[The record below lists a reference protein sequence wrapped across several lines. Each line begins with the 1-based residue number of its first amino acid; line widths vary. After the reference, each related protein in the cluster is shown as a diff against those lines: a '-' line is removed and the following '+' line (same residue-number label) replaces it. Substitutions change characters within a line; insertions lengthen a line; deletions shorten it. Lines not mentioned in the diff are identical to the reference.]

1 VNDTWQ
7 LLGFVTNSSTPAQ
20 QKYSARDSELFAMH
34 TAVKR
39 FRHAVKGINFVVYTN
54 HKPFMYA
61 FNQNLDKCS
70 PRQFRHL
77 DYIGQFTTDIRY
89 IRGQDNNVA
98 DALSRIEA
106 IGKSVDIKVSPPR
119 KRRTPSYAT
128 SSTPAHPA
136 HALQLKI
143 FLITTWKC
151 IATYQATLYDR
162 NFCGLS
168 HLGIRATQNLATMRF
183 VWLSIIKDCWNWSRQ
198 CVFRVNDVK
207 SPQERILCN
216 WNIRSVSRSLRT
228 HRHHNAIIS

>member
-1 VNDTWQ
+1 
-7 LLGFVTNSSTPAQ
+7 
-20 QKYSARDSELFAMH
+20 
-34 TAVKR
+34 
-39 FRHAVKGINFVVYTN
+39 
-54 HKPFMYA
+54 MYA

-106 IGKSVDIKVSPPR
+106 IGKSVDIKIS
-119 KRRTPSYAT
+119 SYAT

-136 HALQLKI
+136 HALQLKKI
-143 FLITTWKC
+143 FLITMWKC

-183 VWLSIIKDCWNWSRQ
+183 VWLSIIKDCWN
-198 CVFRVNDVK
+198 
-207 SPQERILCN
+207 
-216 WNIRSVSRSLRT
+216 
-228 HRHHNAIIS
+228 